1 VPKSVPDRRPSDR
14 GRIGAALVVVLAL
27 LFPAL
32 SAAPAAG
39 ASPASA
45 SSKGVSLVDLQV
57 EKKATP
63 IGLDVEKPR
72 FSWVIS
78 TGQRDVTQTSYR
90 LRLATTEKGLS
101 THKTTWDSGVVRSE
115 ESANVAYDGPALD
128 PATRYHWRV
137 DVVTSAG
144 KAHST
149 STFRTGLLEEADW
162 AGSAWIGNER
172 AVETDTLDLRGA
184 SWIWTPEAASPVAPA
199 EPRAFRS
206 TWDAPEGKTAVRAE
220 ILITADDLF
229 RVWLNGDLLGETAG
243 AENEW
248 QQSHLYKVALRPDR
262 NVVAVRTT
270 NGAGSPAGLIAKVQT
285 TWSDGSTTVST
296 TGTTWKASKQVPNG
310 FQDPA
315 FDDSAWGAAAVQ
327 APYGSGPWGNGVRPP
342 AKKPAPAPLLR
353 KEFSVGKNL
362 TAATL
367 FVAAGGYADVT
378 LNGAP
383 VSKDVLSPGFTDY
396 DDRAQYVGTDL
407 TAQLEPGKNALGM
420 ELGRG
425 FYGMTGGNVWRWE
438 SPPWHDEPVA
448 RAVLRLEYADGTTK
462 NVVTDDS
469 WTIHDG
475 PLVFDDLFAGET
487 YDARLVQKG
496 FDKVGFDD
504 SAWTPAVEADGPK
517 GTLVNQRQQPIRVT
531 ESLPAQEITEPADGV
546 YVVKFPRVLA
556 GWVELTAKGAAGTT
570 IKAQYG
576 EKLKADG
583 RPNFSN
589 NGGFQ
594 SGFQTDRFILAGTGK
609 EESWESKFSYKGFQ
623 YVEVT
628 GWPGDEA
635 PPLSAFTAKVVHTDA
650 AETGEFDSSSR
661 VMNDVHRAVVDTL
674 KNNIHGIPTDTPM
687 FEKNGWTGDAAVGGE
702 MFMMNLDVHELF
714 AKWTTDMNDT
724 RDAEGA
730 PLVIA
735 PSSGDWGAW
744 GVAPTWHSAYVM
756 IPWWLYQYG
765 GDSRTLSQY
774 YDGMKRYVDLEFGRS
789 PGGVANTR
797 LADWV
802 SPEASPAG
810 GNAPEDT
817 RVSAT
822 AYLYMMLT
830 SMERSARFLGKDA
843 DAEAFAANAVVVKK
857 AFNER
862 FLDRDAGHYRG
873 SGDRG
878 YRQTHNVLALA
889 FGLAPDEATEKAV
902 AASIVADVKDKGM
915 HLNTG
920 VLGTKYLLP
929 VLTDHGYADVAYQLA
944 TQTTYPSW
952 GFMTE
957 NGGTTMWEHWALD
970 ARSRGHYFLGTVDD
984 WFYHDVAGIS
994 PSEETGYRNVNIA
1007 PAITDQMDWAR
1018 ASTRTPYGPV
1028 ASSWKSSGDRLTMD
1042 VDVPVGSTATVRIPA
1057 ANVLAVTEGGRSV
1070 ADVKGVH
1077 EVSYADG
1084 HVVVEVGS
1092 GSYAFVSERQAGLV
1106 GDVVDSIA
1114 ELRTGL
1120 REVSGG
1126 RPAMLALA
1134 RVAASAAD
1142 TATTTALAQARKDRD
1157 EVAADALV
1165 VAHHALKP
1173 VDGLVASA
1181 GLSDADELSL
1191 LAAAAAVR
1199 KAMSVAVADLLQLSF
1214 RAKASESA
1222 VRPGDD
1228 VAVSVTAR
1236 NAGERQPT
1244 DVTAAA
1250 GALPT
1255 GWTAGPPVTIAK
1267 KLVPGDEKTSE
1278 LTVTVGET
1286 QKQGP
1291 ATAHARIGFVVG
1303 GARLEVD
1310 RRFSVDVAS
1319 PAAVD
1324 QVVVAPA
1331 EARPGSDV
1339 TVSARVR
1346 NLGKVAVDGT
1356 VQIGVPKG
1364 WTAPDPVAVELAA
1377 GAEETVSVTVAV
1389 PRDAQRARAEHALDV
1404 SFVRD
1409 GERLATG
1416 SGTAVV
1422 VIDPSVADALD
1433 HIDLGVAA
1441 SEQAHGLTAS
1451 SSSGTSSEAG
1461 LTRRYAGH
1469 LTPFS
1474 HFAFDL
1480 AVEPGKPFV
1489 LRAVETYDRA
1499 QTKRYKIYVD
1509 GEEVVLRTHRRTAG
1523 AGTETYE
1530 LVVPAELAAADG
1542 TVRVTFENQD
1552 DAAYYDPSIA
1562 DVWTRPLR

>member
-1 VPKSVPDRRPSDR
+1 MPKPASERRPLDR
-14 GRIGAALVVVLAL
+14 GRVAAALVVVLAL

-32 SAAPAAG
+32 NAAPAVGAAPT
-39 ASPASA
+39 ASP
-45 SSKGVSLVDLQV
+45 KGVKLVDLEV
-57 EKKATP
+57 EKKPTP

-78 TGQRDVTQTSYR
+78 TKQRDVRQTSYR
-90 LRLATTEKGLS
+90 LRLATTEKRLTGNRTS
-101 THKTTWDSGVVRSE
+101 WDSGTVRSQ

-144 KAHST
+144 KAGAT
-149 STFRTGLLEEADW
+149 STFRTGLLGETDW

-172 AVETDTLDLRGA
+172 VAETDSLDPRGA
-184 SWIWTPEAASPVAPA
+184 SWIWTPEATTPVAPA

-206 TWDAPEGKTAVRAE
+206 TWDAPEGKTAISAE
-220 ILITADDLF
+220 ILLTADDLF
-229 RVWLNGDLLGETAG
+229 RVWLNGSLLGETSG

-262 NVVAVRTT
+262 NVLAVRTD
-270 NGAGSPAGLIAKVQT
+270 NGPGSPAGLIAKIRT
-285 TWSDGSTTVST
+285 TWSDGSTTVT
-296 TGTTWKASKQVPNG
+296 TTDTSWKASKQVTDG
-310 FQDPA
+310 FQEPG
-315 FDDSAWGAAAVQ
+315 FDDSAWAPAVVQ
-327 APYGSGPWGNGVRPP
+327 AAYGSGPWGSGVRPP
-342 AKKPAPAPLLR
+342 AKKTAPAPLLR

-367 FVAAGGYADVT
+367 FVAAGGYADVSV
-378 LNGAP
+378 NGAP
-383 VSKDVLSPGFTDY
+383 ISKDVLSPGFTDF

-407 TAQLEPGKNALGM
+407 TDQLQPGKNALGV

-438 SPPWHDEPVA
+438 SPPWHDEPVT

-475 PLVFDDLFAGET
+475 PTVFDDLFAGET
-487 YDARLVQKG
+487 YDARLVQDG
-496 FDKVGFDD
+496 FDEVGFDD
-504 SAWTPAVEADGPK
+504 AAWKHASEVDGPK

-531 ESLPAQEITEPADGV
+531 ESLPAEEITEPADGV

-594 SGFQTDRFILAGTGK
+594 SGFQTDRFILAGTGEK
-609 EESWESKFSYKGFQ
+609 ESWESQFSYKGFQ

-635 PPLSAFTAKVVHTDA
+635 PPLSAFTAKAVHTDA
-650 AETGEFDSSSR
+650 AETGSFESSSR
-661 VMNDVHRAVVDTL
+661 IMNDVHRAVVDTL

-687 FEKNGWTGDAAVGGE
+687 FEKNGWTGDAAVGAE

-730 PLVIA
+730 PMVIA
-735 PSSGDWGAW
+735 PSSGSWGEW
-744 GVAPTWHSAYVM
+744 GVAPPWHSAYVM

-765 GDSRTLSQY
+765 GDTRTLTHY
-774 YDGMKRYVDLEFGRS
+774 YDGMKKYVDLEFGRS
-789 PGGVANTR
+789 ADGLVTNPR
-797 LADWV
+797 LGDWV

-817 RVSAT
+817 RVSGT
-822 AYLYMMLT
+822 AYLYAMLT

-843 DAEAFAANAVVVKK
+843 DADAFAKNAAVVKK
-857 AFNER
+857 TFNDR
-862 FLDRDAGHYRG
+862 FLDRAAGSYRG
-873 SGDRG
+873 NGDRG

-889 FGLAPDEATEKAV
+889 FGLAPDEATAKTA

-929 VLTDHGYADVAYQLA
+929 VLTDHGYADIAYELA

-957 NGGTTMWEHWALD
+957 NGGTSMWEHWALD

-984 WFYHDVAGIS
+984 WYYHDVAGIS
-994 PSEETGYRNVNIA
+994 PSEETGYRNVSIA
-1007 PAITDQMDWAR
+1007 PAVTDKMDWAR
-1018 ASTRTPYGPV
+1018 ASTKTPYGPV
-1028 ASSWKSSGDRLTMD
+1028 SNSWRRSGDRLTMD

-1057 ANVLAVTEGGRSV
+1057 ANALAVTEGGRAV
-1070 ADVKGVH
+1070 ADAEGVH
-1077 EVSYADG
+1077 DVSYAGGD
-1084 HVVVEVGS
+1084 VVVEVGS
-1092 GSYAFVSERQAGLV
+1092 GSYAFVSDDQAGLV
-1106 GDVVDSIA
+1106 GDVKDRIG
-1114 ELRTGL
+1114 ELRTSL
-1120 REVSGG
+1120 RDVSGG
-1126 RPAMLALA
+1126 RAAMLALA
-1134 RVAASAAD
+1134 RVAASGAD
-1142 TATTTALAQARKDRD
+1142 ASATAALAHARQDRD
-1157 EVAADALV
+1157 EKAADALV
-1165 VAHHALKP
+1165 LAHHALKP
-1173 VDGLVASA
+1173 LDHLIASA
-1181 GLSDADELSL
+1181 GLSDSDEQKVR
-1191 LAAAAAVR
+1191 AALEGARGAT
-1199 KAMSVAVADLLQLSF
+1199 SVAVADLLELSF
-1214 RAKASESA
+1214 RATAPDTA

-1228 VAVSVTAR
+1228 VAVTVTASNGGR
-1236 NAGERQPT
+1236 RQSS
-1244 DVTAAA
+1244 DITASAVELPDGWAA
-1250 GALPT
+1250 GK
-1255 GWTAGPPVTIAK
+1255 PVTLAK
-1267 KLVPGDEKTSE
+1267 KLAPGEQKSTD
-1278 LTVTVGET
+1278 LTVTVDEE
-1286 QKQGP
+1286 QKP
-1291 ATAHARIGFVVG
+1291 ASVTASARVGFVVS
-1303 GARLEVD
+1303 GAHLAVSK
-1310 RRFSVDVAS
+1310 RFTVGVAS
-1319 PAAVD
+1319 PVALD
-1324 QVVVAPA
+1324 EVVVTPS
-1331 EARPGSDV
+1331 EVRPGGEATV
-1339 TVSARVR
+1339 TTRVR
-1346 NLGKVAVDGT
+1346 NLGRVPVTGS
-1356 VQIGVPKG
+1356 VEVGVPKG
-1364 WTAPDPVAVELAA
+1364 WTVPEPVDVEVAA
-1377 GAEETVSVTVAV
+1377 GGEETVSLSVAV
-1389 PRDAQRARAEHALDV
+1389 PRDTERARAQHSLDV
-1404 SFVRD
+1404 AFTRD
-1409 GERLATG
+1409 GEKLATG

-1422 VIDPSVADALD
+1422 VIDPSVADAID
-1433 HIDLGVAA
+1433 HVDLGAA
-1441 SEQAHGLTAS
+1441 SSEQAHGLTAS
-1451 SSSGTSSEAG
+1451 SSSGTSNEAG

-1480 AVEPGKPFV
+1480 EIEPGKPFV

-1499 QTKRYKIYVD
+1499 QTKRYKVYVD
-1509 GEEVVLRTHRRTAG
+1509 GEEVLLRTHQRTVG
-1523 AGTETYE
+1523 AGTETHE
-1530 LVVPAELAAADG
+1530 VVVPAALAAADG
-1542 TVRVTFENQD
+1542 TVRVKFENQD
-1552 DAAYYDPSIA
+1552 DPAYYDPSIA
-1562 DVWTRPLR
+1562 DVWSRPLG